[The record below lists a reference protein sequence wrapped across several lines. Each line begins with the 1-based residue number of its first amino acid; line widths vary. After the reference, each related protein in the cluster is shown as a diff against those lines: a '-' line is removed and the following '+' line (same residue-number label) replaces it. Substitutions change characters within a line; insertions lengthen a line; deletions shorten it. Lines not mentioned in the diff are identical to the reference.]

1 MTHATVFSIVPTPV
15 GPLTLVGEGEALVG
29 LYFDNAAVSASPPS
43 EWTRDDRRLR
53 PAAQQL
59 AEYFAGLRTTF
70 DLPLAPR
77 GTAFRR
83 AVWDELLRIPY
94 GETTTYGALA
104 RKLGKPAAQR
114 AVGGANHHNPISIII
129 PCHRVIGAD
138 GSLTGYGG
146 LVSRKRVLLDLEA
159 RGAPTRSR
167 DGRTPRLDGAAQLVL
182 PEPP

>member
-1 MTHATVFSIVPTPV
+1 MTQATVFSIVSTLV

-29 LYFDNAAVSASPPS
+29 LYFDNAALSASPPS
-43 EWTRDDRRLR
+43 HWTRDDHRLR

-59 AEYFAGLRTTF
+59 AEYFAGARTTF

-159 RGAPTRSR
+159 RVAP
-167 DGRTPRLDGAAQLVL
+167 PRLRAGRAPRPADQLAFL
-182 PEPP
+182 